1 MNILSIDYGTK
12 RIGVAVATT
21 PIAQPLGIIT
31 NSKSPRL
38 TDIITDQAL
47 QQIIKLIK
55 EFEVEK
61 IVVGISEGEM
71 ATKTRAFIES
81 LKTKVSIPIEE
92 IDETLSSVEATF
104 SMKHMPKQKR
114 QGDRDHLAA
123 AIMLQEYL
131 DMSTHRE

>member
-47 QQIIKLIK
+47 QQILKLIE

-71 ATKTRAFIES
+71 ATKTRAFIQA
-81 LKTKVSIPIEE
+81 LKTKVQIPIEE
-92 IDETLSSVEATF
+92 IDETF

-131 DMSTHRE
+131 DMSSHHES